1 VKSRSVSVRS
11 KSIPRKIRELYRDSL
26 LTRLQASSVFEEVWD
41 DPWRLDRLYLRRL
54 VNQVHQ
60 KIQHLLLYIH
70 SIRLDVHHAI
80 TFVYA
85 VDWTFLNT
93 GFVFDINT
101 WKGDY
106 VGHVQLS
113 FSSL

>member
-1 VKSRSVSVRS
+1 
-11 KSIPRKIRELYRDSL
+11 
-26 LTRLQASSVFEEVWD
+26 
-41 DPWRLDRLYLRRL
+41 
-54 VNQVHQ
+54 
-60 KIQHLLLYIH
+60 
-70 SIRLDVHHAI
+70 LDVHHAI
-80 TFVYA
+80 TFVNA
-85 VDWTFLNT
+85 VDWTLLNT